1 MRRKHDPRRKSF
13 LAVLNKHK
21 AAILSMMFILYF
33 IIVFLILPNVNVI
46 LDSFVTGDGISFTN
60 VAKLFRSKYA
70 MSGVKN
76 SIILAIAMSVTVNV
90 VGIFIVL
97 VTEYFE
103 IKGAKILKIGYMSTF
118 VYGGIIL
125 VGGYMAIYGDQGVL
139 TKALLQYFPDMN
151 TKWFYGFWGVL
162 FVSTFAGTTN
172 HFLFLTNATKSMDNH
187 LIEAARNLKASPLYI
202 ITRVV
207 LPILTP
213 TILAATVLTFIG
225 GLTAF
230 SAPLILGGNDFQTIS
245 PLILSLV
252 QVRSGRSLALILGM
266 ILGLLTVLLL
276 LVFKRFESGATFFS
290 ISKTVSKFNKIKI
303 RNKAA
308 NCIVHIFA
316 YLLFVVY
323 TLPLAIVIL
332 FSFTNGRAIDTGIIT
347 ASSFTLDNYVLL
359 LTKSQY
365 FSSYINSIVFSLAA
379 SVIAILF
386 VFLAVNLMSRYKNRL
401 VQAVD
406 FALLIPWMIPSTL
419 IALGL
424 LTTFDVPNVLVFN
437 QVLLGTVAILILGYT
452 ILKIPFTSRMLKAA
466 FAQVNKEYEL
476 AAKNLKAK
484 DFYIFRRVIVP
495 ILFPTLVAVLA
506 LNMNSLLDDY
516 DATVFLYPLKYPTL
530 GVLIRSFTKTESTV
544 DTRAMLYVFSTTRVL
559 IASSILYIAYGVLLS
574 DKRGRHI
581 GKIKA
586 ALRTWIGKLANRLA
600 GRDGVESANEPIK

>member
-1 MRRKHDPRRKSF
+1 MPENNTKKKSLF
-13 LAVLNKHK
+13 MILNKHK
-21 AAILSMMFILYF
+21 VAVFSTVFILWF
-33 IIVFLILPNVNVI
+33 IIAFLIVPNINVM
-46 LDSFVTGDGISFTN
+46 LDSFITEDGISFAN
-60 VAKLFRSKYA
+60 VIKLFRSKFA
-70 MSGVKN
+70 MTSVKN
-76 SIILAIAMSVTVNV
+76 SIYLAIAMSITVNL

-97 VTEYFE
+97 VTEYFD

-125 VGGYMAIYGDQGVL
+125 VGGYMAIYGDQGII
-139 TKALLQYFPDMN
+139 TNILLRYFPDMN
-151 TKWFYGFWGVL
+151 PKWFYGFWGVL

-187 LIEAARNLKASPLYI
+187 LIEAARNLKAPTMYI

-207 LPILTP
+207 LPVLTP

-276 LVFKRFESGATFFS
+276 IVFRRFESGATFFS

-308 NCIVHIFA
+308 NITVHVIA
-316 YLLFVVY
+316 YLLFIVY
-323 TLPLAIVIL
+323 TLPLGFVIL
-332 FSFTNGRAIDTGIIT
+332 FSFTNGRAIDTGVIT
-347 ASSFTLDNYVLL
+347 ASSFTLDNYLQL

-365 FSSYINSIVFSLAA
+365 YSSYVYSIVFSFVA
-379 SVIAILF
+379 SVLAILF
-386 VFLAVNLMSRYKNRL
+386 VYLAVNLMTKYKNKL
-401 VQAVD
+401 IQSFD

-424 LTTFDVPNVLVFN
+424 LTTFDVPNMLVFN

-476 AAKNLKAK
+476 AARNLKAN
-484 DFYIFRRVIVP
+484 DFYIFRRVIAP

-516 DATVFLYPLKYPTL
+516 DATIFLYPLKFPTL
-530 GVLIRSFTKTESTV
+530 GVLIRSFTRTESTV
-544 DTRAMLYVFSTTRVL
+544 DTRAMLYVFSTTRVI
-559 IASSILYIAYGVLLS
+559 IASSILYVAYGILLS
-574 DKRGRHI
+574 DKRNKRS
-581 GKIKA
+581 GKSKGLLKRIAKI
-586 ALRTWIGKLANRLA
+586 LPERTGTKSSHL
-600 GRDGVESANEPIK
+600 K